1 MPKISVIV
9 PVYNTEKYLHRCID
23 SILEQTFTDFELLL
37 INDGSKDNS
46 GAICDEYAQK
56 DSRVRVF
63 HKENGGVS
71 SARNL
76 GLDKANGE
84 WITFIDS
91 DDDIQNLEALC
102 KSKLDSDIILFS
114 LRMDYNDGRT
124 YCDPLLPLP
133 DTFDTK
139 ENYIKNYLHF
149 HVFNS
154 VCAKL
159 IRRSVLKDLCF
170 DTTIKFGEDAL
181 FNLKLMN
188 LVDKITI
195 CNEIVYVY
203 NRFEDYGVKYLTSIE
218 SSINT
223 MSQIFEAYWKLD
235 CRNLIFERN
244 VFNCYRTI
252 CYKEWMK
259 NPSLWNDNKKVLSI
273 YKKIKNAYPISFR
286 IKYRLATTYIY
297 SIFKSKK

>member
-1 MPKISVIV
+1 
-9 PVYNTEKYLHRCID
+9 VY
-23 SILEQTFTDFELLL
+23 
-37 INDGSKDNS
+37 
-46 GAICDEYAQK
+46 
-56 DSRVRVF
+56 
-63 HKENGGVS
+63 
-71 SARNL
+71 
-76 GLDKANGE
+76 
-84 WITFIDS
+84 
-91 DDDIQNLEALC
+91 
-102 KSKLDSDIILFS
+102 
-114 LRMDYNDGRT
+114 
-124 YCDPLLPLP
+124 
-133 DTFDTK
+133 
-139 ENYIKNYLHF
+139 
-149 HVFNS
+149 
-154 VCAKL
+154 AKL

-195 CNEIVYVY
+195 CNETVYVY
-203 NRFEDYGVKYLTSIE
+203 NRFEDYGVKYQTSIE

-286 IKYRLATTYIY
+286 IKYGLATTHIY
-297 SIFKSKK
+297 SIFKSKKIKTK